1 MGNRPDH
8 CKPYVTRRIKEQH
21 DQVRKHSA
29 RIKEERRY
37 DYYKDLE
44 DVRSYL
50 NKRGI
55 TNAS

>member
-1 MGNRPDH
+1 MTRPAK

-21 DQVRKHSA
+21 DQVLKHSA